1 MHELGIADNIV
12 TAVLKEMSERNL
24 RSVSAIALRI
34 GAMTDIVPEALEFGF
49 EVLIRETPLHGA
61 RLKIERVP
69 VKGHC
74 RACGTEFEVEEFIF
88 VCPECSSGDIIVTQ
102 GTELDI
108 AYLEVED
115 DALPDRTGA
124 SAL

>member
-12 TAVLKEMSERNL
+12 TAVLKEMNDRKL
-24 RSVSAIALRI
+24 KSVSAIALRI
-34 GAMTDIVPEALEFGF
+34 GAMTDIVTDALEFGF
-49 EVLIRETPLHGA
+49 EILIRETPLEGA

-74 RACGTEFEVEEFIF
+74 RGCGTDFEVEEFIF
-88 VCPECSSGDIIVTQ
+88 VCPKCSSGDIVVTQ

-115 DALPDRTGA
+115 YALPDRPA
-124 SAL
+124 KSAN

>member
-12 TAVLKEMSERNL
+12 TAVLREMTQRRL
-24 RSVSAIALRI
+24 KSVSAIALRI

-49 EVLIRETPLHGA
+49 EVLIRETPLDGA
-61 RLKIERVP
+61 HLKIERVP

-74 RACGTEFEVEEFIF
+74 RACGTDFEVEEFIF
-88 VCPECSSGDIIVTQ
+88 VCPECSSGDINLTQ

-115 DALPDRTGA
+115 DALPDR
-124 SAL
+124 SAKSVM